1 MSNFKPTVMKLQIKN
16 LAPVTILLI
25 CVVFFSGCFKDEV
38 TKTYSISRPVLKE
51 KSEVLANIKSGPTH
65 TLSSPG
71 KIYLYGKYIFLNEM
85 NKGVHVLDNSN
96 PSNLTEVCFI
106 DIPGNIDIA
115 VKGSTLYADMF
126 TDLLTIDITNPL
138 QVKLSKVTP
147 HMFPERQYNSGIFVD
162 SNKVIVEWITKDT
175 TVSVN
180 EDQNNW
186 MGGGCPNCLFASVSG
201 ADKSNSSAP
210 GIGGSM
216 ARFSVVGNYLY
227 TVNMSSLGVHDI
239 SNTNNPSFLGSKPI
253 GWNIETVYPFK
264 DKLFIGSS
272 NGMFIY
278 DISNP
283 ASPAKVSQ
291 FSHARACDP
300 VIADDNFAYVTLRA
314 GTFCVGTNNQLDVI
328 KIDDLSTPSLL
339 KTYPMSSPHGL
350 AKDGDLLFICEG
362 KDGLK
367 LFDASDP
374 SSIKL
379 KKHLTGM
386 ETFDVIAWNKK
397 ILLVTSEGLYQYK
410 YDEAGNMQM
419 LSKMLIKKSGF

>member
-1 MSNFKPTVMKLQIKN
+1 MKVLLKKIT
-16 LAPVTILLI
+16 PVSILLMSI
-25 CVVFFSGCFKDEV
+25 VFFSGCFKDEV
-38 TKTYSISRPVLKE
+38 TKTYTISRPVFKE
-51 KSEVLANIKSGPTH
+51 KSEVLANIKSGPTQSL
-65 TLSSPG
+65 TSPG
-71 KIYLYGKYIFLNEM
+71 KIYLYGKYIFLNEI

-96 PSNLTEVCFI
+96 PSNLSEVCFI
-106 DIPGNIDIA
+106 EIPGNIDIA
-115 VKGSTLYADMF
+115 VKGNTLYADMF
-126 TDLLTIDITNPL
+126 TDLLTIDISNPL
-138 QVKLSKVTP
+138 QVKLVKVTSR
-147 HMFPERQYNSGIFVD
+147 MFPERQYNSGFFVD
-162 SNKVIVEWITKDT
+162 STKVIVDWITKDT
-175 TVSVN
+175 TVAEN
-180 EDQNNW
+180 EGTSNW
-186 MGGGCPNCLFASVSG
+186 FGGCPNCLFASAAG
-201 ADKSNSSAP
+201 GDKSSSSAP

-227 TVNMSSLGVHDI
+227 TVNMSSLGVHEI

-272 NGMFIY
+272 NGMFVF

-283 ASPAKVSQ
+283 ANPAKVSQ

-300 VIADDNFAYVTLRA
+300 VVADDNYAYVTLRA

-328 KIDDLSTPSLL
+328 KIDNLSSPSLL
-339 KTYPMSSPHGL
+339 KTYPMTSPHGL

-374 SSIKL
+374 SALKM
-379 KKHLTGM
+379 KKHITGM
-386 ETFDVIAWNKK
+386 ETFDVIAWDKK

-419 LSKMLIKKSGF
+419 LSKILRK